1 MRIKNKNNKQT
12 NKQTIKKKTRKQLL
26 GTSTNLLHDLQQI
39 KNVLVNSSQCVH
51 QDLLSPTLIK
61 TFVK

>member
-12 NKQTIKKKTRKQLL
+12 NKKKTRKQLL
-26 GTSTNLLHDLQQI
+26 GTSKNLLHGLQQI

-51 QDLLSPTLIK
+51 QDLLSPILIK

>member
-12 NKQTIKKKTRKQLL
+12 NKQKKTRKQLL

>member
-12 NKQTIKKKTRKQLL
+12 NKKKTRKQLL
-26 GTSTNLLHDLQQI
+26 ATSTNLLHDLQQI

-51 QDLLSPTLIK
+51 QDLPSPILIK